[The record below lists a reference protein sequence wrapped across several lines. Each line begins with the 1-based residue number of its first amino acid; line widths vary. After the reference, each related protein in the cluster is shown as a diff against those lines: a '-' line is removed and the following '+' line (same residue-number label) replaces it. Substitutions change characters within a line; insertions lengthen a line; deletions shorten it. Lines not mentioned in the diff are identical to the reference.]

1 VVVLAAW
8 EVIIRV
14 FHVSKLT
21 IVSPSEIAIAFK
33 NDVVDGSL
41 QHNLSISMTQFSL
54 GFLAA
59 AGVAIPLGLWLG
71 ESRRA
76 RQYSDPWLVGLY
88 STPSVALAPLFIV
101 TLGFG
106 LGAHVSV
113 IALTAFFPIVI
124 NTMDGVLAVDRTL
137 REVGVAFRANKREAF
152 LRIALPASLPYIFT
166 GLRLG
171 LARGLV
177 GVVVADLFGAT
188 GGIGYQILNAAQA
201 FNTAEV
207 FVGVAVLAGF
217 GIFFTV
223 VLKYVQHRLTPW
235 SEVHGH

>member
-1 VVVLAAW
+1 
-8 EVIIRV
+8 
-14 FHVSKLT
+14 
-21 IVSPSEIAIAFK
+21 
-33 NDVVDGSL
+33 
-41 QHNLSISMTQFSL
+41 M
-54 GFLAA
+54 
-59 AGVAIPLGLWLG
+59 
-71 ESRRA
+71 
-76 RQYSDPWLVGLY
+76 
-88 STPSVALAPLFIV
+88 
-101 TLGFG
+101 
-106 LGAHVSV
+106 
-113 IALTAFFPIVI
+113 TAFFPIVI

-171 LARGLV
+171 LARGLVGLAAPLHSLLRFDQHELLGLHRLV